1 MYHNPVMLTECLEGL
16 KINPKGTY
24 LDLTFGGGGHSRAI
38 LEQLDGGK
46 LYSFD
51 QDDDAVKNADSINN
65 PSFNLIE
72 ANFRDVAKYLRL
84 YGVTQVDGVLA
95 DLGVS
100 SHQFDEVDRGF
111 SFRGDAPLDMRM
123 NQSFGK
129 TASEVLNQYTEKD
142 LHYIFGV
149 YGEVRNAKTLAALIV
164 KHRVNEPFKTTFQ
177 FVEVLRTV
185 SPRGKEVKYF
195 AQVFQALR
203 LEVNAELSALE
214 EMLMQMNDL
223 ISEGGRLVVMSYH
236 SLEDRLV
243 KNFINKGVF
252 KGEPEKDLY
261 GNTDNKFKSITRKPI
276 IPMEEEI
283 AENNRARSAKL
294 RIAERVK

>member
-1 MYHNPVMLTECLEGL
+1 MYHNPVMLSECLEGL
-16 KINPKGTY
+16 KINPKGIY
-24 LDLTFGGGGHSRAI
+24 LDLTFGGGGHTRAI
-38 LEQLDGGK
+38 LDQLDGGK

-51 QDDDAVKNADSINN
+51 QDDDAVRNADGITN
-65 PSFNLIE
+65 PSFQLIE
-72 ANFRDVAKYLRL
+72 ANFRDVGKYLRL
-84 YGVTQVDGVLA
+84 YGVSAVDGVLA

-123 NQSFGK
+123 NQSFGQ
-129 TASEVLNQYTEKD
+129 TASEVLNQYSEKD
-142 LHYIFGV
+142 LHYVFGV
-149 YGEVRNAKTLAALIV
+149 YGEVRNAKTLAALVV
-164 KHRVNEPFKTTFQ
+164 KNRTNEPFKTTFQ
-177 FVEVLRTV
+177 LVETLRTV
-185 SPRGKEVKYF
+185 CPRGKEVKYF

-203 LEVNAELSALE
+203 LEVNNELSALE
-214 EMLMQMNDL
+214 EMLLQMNG
-223 ISEGGRLVVMSYH
+223 IIKEEGRLVIMSYH

-252 KGEPEKDLY
+252 KGEPEKDVY

-276 IPMEEEI
+276 IPTEEEI

>member
-24 LDLTFGGGGHSRAI
+24 LDLTFGGGGHSCAI

>member
-24 LDLTFGGGGHSRAI
+24 LDLTFGGGGHTRAI

-51 QDDDAVKNADSINN
+51 QDDDAVVNADAIDN
-65 PSFNLIE
+65 PSFQLIE

-84 YGVTQVDGVLA
+84 YGVSSVDGVLA

-129 TASEVLNQYTEKD
+129 TAAEILNQYTEKD

-149 YGEVRNAKTLAALIV
+149 YGEVRNAKTLAALVV
-164 KHRVNEPFKTTFQ
+164 KNRVNEPFKSTFQ
-177 FVEVLRTV
+177 FVEMLRKI

-214 EMLMQMNDL
+214 EMLMQMTDL
-223 ISEGGRLVVMSYH
+223 IKEEGRLVVMSYH

-261 GNTDNKFKSITRKPI
+261 GNTDNKFKSITRKPV
-276 IPMEEEI
+276 IPSEEEI

-294 RIAERVK
+294 RIAERIK

>member
-16 KINPKGTY
+16 NINPKGTY
-24 LDLTFGGGGHSRAI
+24 LDLTFGGGGHTRAI
-38 LEQLDGGK
+38 LQKLDGGK
-46 LYSFD
+46 IYSFD
-51 QDDDAVKNADSINN
+51 QDDDAVQNADAIDN
-65 PSFNLIE
+65 PSFQLIE
-72 ANFRDVAKYLRL
+72 ANFRDVVKYLRL

-100 SHQFDEVDRGF
+100 SHQFDVVDRGF

-123 NQSFGK
+123 NQSFGQ
-129 TASEVLNQYTEKD
+129 TAAEVLNTYLEKD

-149 YGEVRNAKTLAALIV
+149 YGEVRNAKTLAALVV
-164 KHRVNEPFKTTFQ
+164 KSRINEPFKSTFQ
-177 FVEVLRTV
+177 FVEILRKI

-203 LEVNAELSALE
+203 LEVNSELAALE
-214 EMLMQMNDL
+214 EMLLQMNDV
-223 ISEGGRLVVMSYH
+223 IKVGGRLVVMSYH

-243 KNFINKGVF
+243 KNFINKGVL

-261 GNTDNKFKSITRKPI
+261 GNTDNKFKSVTRKPI
-276 IPMEEEI
+276 IPTEEEI

-294 RIAERVK
+294 RIAERIK